1 MNTLLINN
9 IPAGMLE
16 EEFKKNWTNNVYIR
30 ETLHNTL
37 SQLKSQVE
45 GVKEVD
51 FSIANHYQLLAFR
64 EGKKAAY
71 DLIMGMLDINTSL

>member
-1 MNTLLINN
+1 MNTLLVNN
-9 IPAGMLE
+9 IPAGLLE
-16 EEFKKNWTNNVYIR
+16 EDFKKTWNNNVYIR

-71 DLIMGMLDINTSL
+71 DLIMGMLDINTSS

>member
-16 EEFKKNWTNNVYIR
+16 EEFKKTWSNNTIVR
-30 ETLHNTL
+30 EALHNTL

-51 FSIANHYQLLAFR
+51 FSIANHYQLMAFR

-71 DLIMGMLDINTSL
+71 DLIMGMLDINTSP

>member
-71 DLIMGMLDINTSL
+71 DLIMGMLDINTSS